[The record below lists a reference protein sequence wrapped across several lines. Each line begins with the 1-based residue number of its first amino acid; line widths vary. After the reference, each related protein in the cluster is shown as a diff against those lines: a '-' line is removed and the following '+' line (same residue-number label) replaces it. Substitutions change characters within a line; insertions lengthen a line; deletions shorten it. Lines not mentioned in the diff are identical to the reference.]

1 MMWGASF
8 TVLFICY
15 FVCLLYLDQ
24 PLFSYM
30 LENFFWNIIKNIFYD
45 FGMKFSFYV
54 HNGRVYFFMASQD
67 LACSVHTLL
76 TLTKWSDSSALSSG
90 WHSILHTS
98 HSVHK
103 AVLWAISF
111 PIVFSLPVISVSSSF
126 SVCLYWI
133 LFWYHILTSL
143 FYSAVCVLLEFRR
156 LFAFSLNSL
165 SVTMIIL

>member
-1 MMWGASF
+1 MYHLALLPYSFKYAFFLLHIQCFNYNMMWGASF
-8 TVLFICY
+8 PVLFICY

-30 LENFFWNIIKNIFYD
+30 LENFFWNIMKNIFYD

-103 AVLWAISF
+103 AVL
-111 PIVFSLPVISVSSSF
+111 
-126 SVCLYWI
+126 
-133 LFWYHILTSL
+133 
-143 FYSAVCVLLEFRR
+143 
-156 LFAFSLNSL
+156 
-165 SVTMIIL
+165 